1 MATSVRQFN
10 VELYREHLEEA
21 SFLYEQRR
29 AYLHDPEINWPDLDA
44 WEERLEAHLD
54 ALVVGGGLALEV
66 CRQQAAEGDAGE
78 MHAALCVFCRQDRKE
93 DAFAVLKTLD
103 PSDEEKVGAA
113 SWALR
118 CEIPT
123 GWRDDLLQL
132 FQGDQANLTDI
143 VARVIGYR
151 RFPYEEALIHALAAK
166 PAFGIAD
173 LAWAL
178 GRVGSAKSVP
188 VLSPLLDSDDGR
200 ICEAAAI
207 ALLRL
212 GDDRATKRAVLAAPE
227 HPWARRVLGI
237 GGGPR
242 SVRVLLDLLE
252 GHGADV
258 DTVLALGL
266 LGDLAAIAPLLQ
278 LLEDDGVSAPAAVA
292 LNTITGAALHADVF
306 VPDEVDPDELSDE
319 EREAYER
326 DGTLPT
332 RGGQPYGSWQRGP
345 LRDKAGWRVWLEENK
360 QRFSRDLRWRMGQPY
375 NPSALFE
382 CLRCETSP
390 YAVRSASHEELVARY
405 GLDVPFEVE
414 LPVTQQARFLKEI
427 EHWAATQAGSFTCG
441 RWWLGGRL
449 QPE

>member
-21 SFLYEQRR
+21 SFLYEQRW
-29 AYLHDPEINWPDLDA
+29 AYLHDPEVDWPKLKD
-44 WEERLEAHLD
+44 WEDRIEAHID
-54 ALVVGGGLALEV
+54 ALVVGGELALDV
-66 CRQQAAEGDAGE
+66 CRQQATEGDAGE
-78 MHAALCVFCRQDRKE
+78 MHAALCVFCRQDGKQ
-93 DAFAVLKTLD
+93 DALAVLKTLD

-113 SWALR
+113 SRALR
-118 CEIPT
+118 SEIPS

-132 FQGDQANLTDI
+132 FQGDYPQLTG
-143 VARVIGYR
+143 VIAGVVGYR
-151 RFPYEEALIHALAAK
+151 RFSYEEALIRALAAK
-166 PAFGIAD
+166 PAFGAAD

-178 GRVGSAKSVP
+178 GRVGTVRSTP
-188 VLSPLLDSDDGR
+188 VLLPLLDSEDEQA
-200 ICEAAAI
+200 CEAAAI

-212 GDDRATKRAVLAAPE
+212 GDDRAIKRAMLAAPE

-237 GGGPR
+237 GGGFR

-252 GHGADV
+252 GQGADE

-266 LGDLAAIAPLLQ
+266 LGDLAAVVPLLQ

-292 LNTITGAALHADVF
+292 LNTITGAARHAKVF
-306 VPDEVDPDELSDE
+306 VPDEIDPDELSDE

-360 QRFSRDLRWRMGQPY
+360 QRFSRDLRWRMGQPFG
-375 NPSALFE
+375 PSALFE
-382 CLRCETSP
+382 CLRCETNP
-390 YAVRSASHEELVARY
+390 YAVRSATYEELVVRY
-405 GLDVPFEVE
+405 GLDVPFEAE
-414 LPVTQQARFLKEI
+414 LRVRQQQRFLDKI
-427 EHWAATQAGSFTCG
+427 EDWVVAHSGALSRGHWHFAG
-441 RWWLGGRL
+441 RI
-449 QPE
+449 QE